1 MLFINFA
8 NSLMLTVLFSATS
21 SYMATLLGD
30 GGDLD
35 SMDRSLLDCELS
47 AERFFKIANTGNE
60 ADIVSLDP
68 TKLSLS
74 CEGSLSRL
82 KISSPPPPPPPPTCS
97 SHVSSVPPYLGSR
110 HINDPGRIPL
120 SGEKIKNETIV
131 KFSADYKTMVL
142 PSYRAENVSVKSDR
156 NIPEQDSSVKTQG
169 EQTFVYLISTSDRK
183 FEQIIYISIFGPNSR
198 TRKGEE
204 NQGQKMLWK
213 PEICNS

>member
-1 MLFINFA
+1 
-8 NSLMLTVLFSATS
+8 MLTVLF

-47 AERFFKIANTGNE
+47 AERFFKIAHSGNE

-82 KISSPPPPPPPPTCS
+82 KITSPPPPPVPAPLQPTFPNL
-97 SHVSSVPPYLGSR
+97 VSSVPPNPISR
-110 HINDPGRIPL
+110 NINEPGRIPL
-120 SGEKIKNETIV
+120 SGERTKTESIV

-142 PSYRAENVSVKSDR
+142 PSSRAESGSCRSDR
-156 NIPEQDSSVKTQG
+156 NIPEQGSSVKSPG
-169 EQTFVYLISTSDRK
+169 EPSFVYLMSTSV
-183 FEQIIYISIFGPNSR
+183 
-198 TRKGEE
+198 
-204 NQGQKMLWK
+204 
-213 PEICNS
+213 